1 LALTLN
7 PRPADLSV
15 HTAPG
20 VHTDAQLYG
29 WITSGFPGSA
39 MPAFAKILS
48 DTQRWHLVNYIRTLA
63 PK

>member
-15 HTAPG
+15 HTVPG
-20 VHTDAQLYG
+20 VHTDAQLYD
-29 WITSGFPGSA
+29 WITHGFPGSA
-39 MPAFAKILS
+39 MPAFGQILG
-48 DTQRWHLVNYIRTLA
+48 DTERWHLVNYIRTLA